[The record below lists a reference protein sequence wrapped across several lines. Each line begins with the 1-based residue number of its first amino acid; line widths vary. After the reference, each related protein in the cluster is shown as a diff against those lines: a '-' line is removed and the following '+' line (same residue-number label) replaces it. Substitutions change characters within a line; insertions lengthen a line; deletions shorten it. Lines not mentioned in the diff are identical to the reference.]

1 MFDQEQLKDAIFL
14 GVHDDTA
21 CFALALANSEDAT
34 VLTEKYSA
42 EFVDLKSHMA
52 LLNNYDCE
60 LLMLARFYV
69 YWHGRHQYC
78 GQCGQLTRSAESG
91 HVRMC
96 DDKECNQHYF
106 PSMDPAMIVLI
117 SYGDECL
124 LGRQKHWREGM
135 YSNLAGFV
143 EPGETLEESVQREVM
158 EESGVKLK
166 SIDYNSSQAWLFPA
180 SLMLAFTA
188 EAVDKELRINKDE
201 IEDAKWFSRAELKE
215 KLETLPYKTSIAYK
229 LISEW
234 MNKAD

>member
-1 MFDQEQLKDAIFL
+1 MKGLERASENRNDEHWVKSKLYSDDSVIVPVHQLNVLCQLTKATLKAVSLNHSVFDQEQLKDAIFL

-96 DDKECNQHYF
+96 DDKECNQ
-106 PSMDPAMIVLI
+106 
-117 SYGDECL
+117 
-124 LGRQKHWREGM
+124 
-135 YSNLAGFV
+135 
-143 EPGETLEESVQREVM
+143 
-158 EESGVKLK
+158 
-166 SIDYNSSQAWLFPA
+166 
-180 SLMLAFTA
+180 
-188 EAVDKELRINKDE
+188 
-201 IEDAKWFSRAELKE
+201 
-215 KLETLPYKTSIAYK
+215 
-229 LISEW
+229 
-234 MNKAD
+234 